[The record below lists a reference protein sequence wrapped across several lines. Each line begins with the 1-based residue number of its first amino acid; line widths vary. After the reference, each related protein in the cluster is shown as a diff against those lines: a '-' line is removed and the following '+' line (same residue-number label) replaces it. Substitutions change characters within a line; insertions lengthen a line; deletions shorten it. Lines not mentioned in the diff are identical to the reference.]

1 LDTQPSA
8 SVTVAATSGTP
19 DAATV
24 SEAVTFT
31 TDNWGTAQTFTV
43 TGTNTGTSEI
53 THTATSNDP
62 NYTLPAVGAVTATIT
77 GIDVADAG
85 FVDVDPSNS
94 HGASINAVFAAG
106 ITTGCSQNPLSY
118 CPDSPVTRAQ
128 MATFLTRALK
138 LDDTTEAGFTD
149 VDPSN
154 NHGASINAV
163 YNAGITTGCSQ
174 NPLRYCP
181 NQPVTRAQMA
191 TFLTRA
197 LKLDDTTEAGFTDV
211 DPSNN
216 HTASINAVYNAGI
229 TTGCSQNPLSYCPN
243 QPVTRA
249 QMATFLTRAL
259 KLST

>member
-1 LDTQPSA
+1 
-8 SVTVAATSGTP
+8 
-19 DAATV
+19 TV

-62 NYTLPAVGAVTATIT
+62 NYTLPTIGTVTATTT
-77 GIDVADAG
+77 GTDVEEAG

-94 HGASINAVFAAG
+94 HAASINAVFAAG

-118 CPDSPVTRAQ
+118 CP
-128 MATFLTRALK
+128 
-138 LDDTTEAGFTD
+138 
-149 VDPSN
+149 N
-154 NHGASINAV
+154 N
-163 YNAGITTGCSQ
+163 
-174 NPLRYCP
+174 
-181 NQPVTRAQMA
+181 PVTRAQMA

-216 HTASINAVYNAGI
+216 HTASINAVFAAGI

-259 KLST
+259 KLSTPTQS